1 MRVTVSL
8 AGVRARRTAA
18 RARTRIVFFSIS
30 THRHS
35 TFEPSGEERIPQ
47 EDLRSPWFKRTVVCL
62 APGGA
67 AREPSRPPPPP
78 PPPLLPLGLDHRLMG
93 IPEPHR
99 RLVSNAV
106 CRSVARV
113 CVAATLQERKY
124 GKVLQAVPSFFKIPV
139 WWRRAVLPSLP
150 WNSCFLSFLPSFL
163 PPPPGRAS
171 SALGTLT
178 FSGRV
183 VRKHVRPSP
192 GDKEVLSGDDF

>member
-1 MRVTVSL
+1 VSL

-18 RARTRIVFFSIS
+18 RARTRMVFFSIS
-30 THRHS
+30 THS

-78 PPPLLPLGLDHRLMG
+78 PLLPLRLDHWLVG

-150 WNSCFLSFLPSFL
+150 WAVCFLSFFLSFL
-163 PPPPGRAS
+163 LASASRARKLRSRRPHVLGQGSAKTCAAVPG
-171 SALGTLT
+171 
-178 FSGRV
+178 
-183 VRKHVRPSP
+183 
-192 GDKEVLSGDDF
+192 